1 MKYLLKILVLALAC
15 LMIQGCAT
23 KYIEKQSEAAS
34 QNTYAV
40 NDSLDKQRIDLAW
53 HYSNEA
59 TKLIVPPKH
68 RIPIEPIY
76 APLKTKT
83 ANGVRAVVNPTSGD
97 RLIIVPEQYKVSQV
111 VIVGSD
117 EYNQLASDAKV
128 AAQLKQE
135 KIVRE
140 IQDKKDAAQAIVNA
154 KSENALL
161 NSYNAGQLKIAHLE
175 THVWICYF
183 LLLISWGAIVLF
195 LLAKSG
201 IFKLAFMAP
210 LL

>member
-1 MKYLLKILVLALAC
+1 MLLPTAC
-15 LMIQGCAT
+15 T
-23 KYIEKQSEAAS
+23 PKYIEKQSEAAS
-34 QNTYAV
+34 QSTYAV

-68 RIPIEPIY
+68 RIPIQPIY
-76 APLKTKT
+76 APLKAKT
-83 ANGVRAVVNPTSGD
+83 ANGVKAVVNPESGD

-111 VIVGSD
+111 VVVGSD
-117 EYNQLASDAKV
+117 EYTKLAEDAKV
-128 AAQLKQE
+128 ANQLKQE
-135 KIVRE
+135 KALRD
-140 IQDKKDAAQAIVNA
+140 IQDKKTAAQALVNA